1 MNEVWILAE
10 TKAGKVAPVSYELLS
25 WARSLGG
32 PDEVAVTAVLAG
44 PASDPEELC
53 YRGADSV
60 IHGAE
65 PGLAGFSARPLSAWL
80 ASLFGLRRP
89 TVLLAAATA
98 TGRTVL
104 PYLAASEG
112 LGLTADCTELSL
124 DPESGVLLQTRPAAG
139 GNIMA
144 TIRTAR
150 GLPQMATVRPHSR
163 KALDRDPSRP
173 VRVERFASAAG
184 RDSGGAGGAG
194 GGAGSGAGAGGSGGV
209 GDSSGGAGGG
219 PEGDGLVLLG
229 ERPFES
235 SRGLADARLVFAG
248 GKGFRK
254 KEGFEL
260 LFRLAELAGGEVGAS
275 REAVDRGWADYPCQ
289 VGLSGRTI
297 SPELYLAF
305 GISGAIQHLA
315 GMQTSGFIVSVNSDP
330 DAPIAAASDLAVRAD
345 VYELVPALAARL
357 EGYRPAE

>member
-53 YRGADSV
+53 YRGADAV

-173 VRVERFASAAG
+173 VRVERFAAAAG
-184 RDSGGAGGAG
+184 PGGAGGAG
-194 GGAGSGAGAGGSGGV
+194 GGQGRAGEGS
-209 GDSSGGAGGG
+209 A
-219 PEGDGLVLLG
+219 GDGLVLLG

>member
-53 YRGADSV
+53 YRGADAV

-173 VRVERFASAAG
+173 VRVERFAAAAG
-184 RDSGGAGGAG
+184 PGGAGGAG
-194 GGAGSGAGAGGSGGV
+194 GGQGRAGEGSAGDA
-209 GDSSGGAGGG
+209 
-219 PEGDGLVLLG
+219 LVLLG

>member
-53 YRGADSV
+53 YRGADAV

-173 VRVERFASAAG
+173 VRVERFAAAAG
-184 RDSGGAGGAG
+184 PGGAGGAG
-194 GGAGSGAGAGGSGGV
+194 GGQGRAGEGSAGDA
-209 GDSSGGAGGG
+209 
-219 PEGDGLVLLG
+219 LVLLG

-345 VYELVPALAARL
+345 VYELVPVLAARL

>member
-10 TKAGKVAPVSYELLS
+10 TRAGRVAPVSYELLA

-32 PDEVAVTAVLAG
+32 PAEVAVTALLAG

-53 YRGADSV
+53 FRGADSV

-65 PGLAGFSARPLSAWL
+65 PGLSGFSARPLSAWL
-80 ASLFGLRRP
+80 ASLFARGRP

-104 PYLAASEG
+104 PYLAAREG

-124 DPESGVLLQTRPAAG
+124 DGESGVLLQTRPAAG

-144 TIRTAR
+144 TIRTAK

-163 KALDRDPSRP
+163 KALERDASRP
-173 VRVERFASAAG
+173 VRVESLAA
-184 RDSGGAGGAG
+184 A
-194 GGAGSGAGAGGSGGV
+194 AGSGPGSRLTAANLAGEGPAGEAGSAA
-209 GDSSGGAGGG
+209 AG
-219 PEGDGLVLLG
+219 PAGDGLVLLE

-260 LFRLAELAGGEVGAS
+260 LFGLAELSGGEVGAS
-275 REAVDRGWADYPCQ
+275 REAVDRGWADYPRQ

-345 VYELVPALAARL
+345 VYELLPALAARL
-357 EGYRPAE
+357 ENYGPAE

>member
-53 YRGADSV
+53 YRGADAV

-173 VRVERFASAAG
+173 VRVERFAAAAG
-184 RDSGGAGGAG
+184 PGGAGGAG
-194 GGAGSGAGAGGSGGV
+194 GGQGRAGEGS
-209 GDSSGGAGGG
+209 A
-219 PEGDGLVLLG
+219 GDGLVLLG

-345 VYELVPALAARL
+345 VYELVPVLAARL

>member
-32 PDEVAVTAVLAG
+32 PAEVAVTAVLAG

-53 YRGADSV
+53 YRGADAV

-65 PGLAGFSARPLSAWL
+65 PGFAGFSARPLSAWL

-124 DPESGVLLQTRPAAG
+124 DHQSGVLLQTRPAAG

-173 VRVERFASAAG
+173 VRVERLDAAAG
-184 RDSGGAGGAG
+184 S
-194 GGAGSGAGAGGSGGV
+194 GGSGGV
-209 GDSSGGAGGG
+209 GDSGGSGGAGGG
-219 PEGDGLVLLG
+219 HEGDGLVLLG

-275 REAVDRGWADYPCQ
+275 REAVDRGWADYPRQ